1 MQTARVWKMDERSC
15 WNTKRKAL
23 LRQREQDRMVAERH
37 SRLMESQFNE
47 HLASLTRRD
56 EEREAEVRHMLTQV
70 QQSELAQA
78 ARLAS
83 AESQAERVI
92 QQQQRQHEKQVE
104 DIQRDANRRITGKG
118 KHTTTPTATPQK
130 DHYHVRRHFH

>member
-1 MQTARVWKMDERSC
+1 
-15 WNTKRKAL
+15 
-23 LRQREQDRMVAERH
+23 MVAERRV
-37 SRLMESQFNE
+37 RLMESQYNE

-56 EEREAEVRHMLTQV
+56 EEREAEVRQMLTQV

-92 QQQQRQHEKQVE
+92 EQQQRQHE
-104 DIQRDANRRITGKG
+104 NRWNTFNEMQ
-118 KHTTTPTATPQK
+118 T
-130 DHYHVRRHFH
+130 DE

>member
-1 MQTARVWKMDERSC
+1 MVQQKAQASQAAPARTSAGSQTPQQYDISQGDVPMQTEPHVEDRRTQLLEQE
-15 WNTKRKAL
+15 NEAL
-23 LRQREQDRMVAERH
+23 LRQREQDRMLAERH

-56 EEREAEVRHMLTQV
+56 EEREAEMRQTLTQV

-104 DIQRDANRRITGKG
+104 
-118 KHTTTPTATPQK
+118 
-130 DHYHVRRHFH
+130 

>member
-1 MQTARVWKMDERSC
+1 MGVEPPHVEDRRAQLLEQE
-15 WNTKRKAL
+15 NEAL
-23 LRQREQDRMVAERH
+23 LRQSEQDRMVAERH

-47 HLASLTRRD
+47 HVASLTRRD
-56 EEREAEVRHMLTQV
+56 EEREAEVRQMLTQV

-92 QQQQRQHEKQVE
+92 QQQQRRH
-104 DIQRDANRRITGKG
+104 GK
-118 KHTTTPTATPQK
+118 
-130 DHYHVRRHFH
+130 